1 MINAT
6 SSSNFSNV
14 KNLSSPT
21 NGNTAAAQMTEPED
35 SFESSL
41 ELKTSISFGEGGIS
55 MADLAKAFRK
65 NADGSMTLDFSGIS
79 GVKIEHHNQK

>member
-14 KNLSSPT
+14 KNLT
-21 NGNTAAAQMTEPED
+21 GNTSGNSTQNQVAEPED
-35 SFESSL
+35 TFESMF

-55 MADLAKAFRK
+55 MADLAKTMKK
-65 NADGSMTLDFSGIS
+65 NADGSMTFDFSGVP
-79 GVKIEHHNQK
+79 GVKIERHDQK